1 MKIQFFSLRLE
12 GNSSYFS
19 PFFFFFCTAKL
30 AQLAARNLL
39 RMAREHLD
47 ILCTT
52 LEEMQ
57 WALTMVNDG

>member
-1 MKIQFFSLRLE
+1 MTIQSPLMTINHHEITRKSWKYNFSLRLE
-12 GNSSYFS
+12 G
-19 PFFFFFCTAKL
+19 
-30 AQLAARNLL
+30 QLAARNLL
-39 RMAREHLD
+39 RTAREHLY